1 MRGRAVEQRRGPL
14 LIAVAVVGCNALSGI
29 NDFSAA
35 DPPGGSSGTGGAS
48 ASGGMGAS
56 GGDAGTAGSGGTTGA
71 QGSSGDAGDAG
82 TAGVDGAAGDAAA
95 DAVSGERCSGAVDE
109 DADGRIDCFDS
120 DCRDDPACA
129 GLCSDAQ
136 TLPCNVVRRAESST
150 ATGATARIAPPLYG
164 CGGGKDEPGPEYA
177 YRINVPEGQRV
188 FVELFGLDTDL
199 SAYAVDVPSSAQCD
213 ARGAACVAA
222 GASVNGTLPEALTF
236 SSAAGRDY
244 YVVVDGAAAG
254 AYAIS
259 VQCSSLALPDGSTS
273 SDGCIPARAIQ
284 VGQTLTG
291 SLMVGSAPNVTQKL
305 GAYSCAGGNRSFPE
319 AAFMFTPVEDGS
331 YRIDLTGFST
341 NADLFVL
348 AAPRCNGVCLSPDSK
363 SVNPAGQNESVTLA
377 ATAGTTYYI
386 VVDAYGSSEFTLGVT
401 RL

>member
-1 MRGRAVEQRRGPL
+1 VRGGAVEQRRAL
-14 LIAVAVVGCNALSGI
+14 LPVVIVVVGCNALSGI

-35 DPPGGSSGTGGAS
+35 ESPGGSSGTGGAS
-48 ASGGMGAS
+48 ASGGTGAS

-71 QGSSGDAGDAG
+71 QGSGGDGGSA
-82 TAGVDGAAGDAAA
+82 GAAGDAAA
-95 DAVSGERCSGAVDE
+95 DAVSTELCSGAVDE
-109 DADGRIDCFDS
+109 DADGRVDCFDS
-120 DCRDDPACA
+120 DCRDDAACA

-136 TLPCNVVRRAESST
+136 TLPCNVVRRAESSS
-150 ATGATARIAPPLYG
+150 ASGSTARIGPPLYG

-188 FVELFGLDTDL
+188 FVELFGLDADL
-199 SAYAVDVPSSAQCD
+199 SAYAVDVPALAPCD

-222 GASVNGTLPEALTF
+222 GASLNGTLPEGLTF
-236 SSAAGRDY
+236 TSAAGRDY

-259 VQCSSLALPDGSTS
+259 VQCSTLALPDGSTS
-273 SDGCIPARAIQ
+273 SDGCIPARAIEA
-284 VGQTLTG
+284 GQTLTG
-291 SLMVGSAPNVTQKL
+291 SLVLGSAPNVTQKL
-305 GAYSCAGGNRSFPE
+305 GGYSCAGGNRSFPE
-319 AAFMFTPVEDGS
+319 AAFMFTPVADGS

-348 AAPRCNGVCLSPDSK
+348 AAPLCNGVCLSPDSK
-363 SVNPAGQNESVTLA
+363 SANPAGQNESVTLA

-386 VVDAYGSSEFTLGVT
+386 VVDAYGSSEFTLGIT
-401 RL
+401 RP

>member
-1 MRGRAVEQRRGPL
+1 VRALLLVAIVE
-14 LIAVAVVGCNALSGI
+14 VGCNALSGI
-29 NDFSAA
+29 NDFSAV

-48 ASGGMGAS
+48 ASGGTGAS
-56 GGDAGTAGSGGTTGA
+56 GGDAGAAGSGGTTG
-71 QGSSGDAGDAG
+71 DAG
-82 TAGVDGAAGDAAA
+82 TAGAGAAGDAAA
-95 DAVSGERCSGAVDE
+95 DAVSGELCSGAVDE
-109 DADGRIDCFDS
+109 DADGRVDCFDS

-136 TLPCNVVRRAESST
+136 TLPCNVVRRTETSSS
-150 ATGATARIAPPLYG
+150 AGSTARIGPPLYG
-164 CGGGKDEPGPEYA
+164 CGGGRDEPGPEYA

-188 FVELFGLDTDL
+188 FVELFGLDADL
-199 SAYAVDVPSSAQCD
+199 SAYAVDVPSGAQCD
-213 ARGAACVAA
+213 ARGAACVAV
-222 GASVNGTLPEALTF
+222 GASLNNTLPEALTF

-259 VQCSSLALPDGSTS
+259 VQCTSLALPDGSTS
-273 SDGCIPARAIQ
+273 PDGCIPARAIEA
-284 VGQTLTG
+284 GQTLTG
-291 SLMVGSAPNVTQKL
+291 SLVLGSAPNVTQKL
-305 GAYSCAGGNRSFPE
+305 GGYSCAGGNRSFPE
-319 AAFMFTPVEDGS
+319 AAFMFTPVADGS

-348 AAPRCNGVCLSPDSK
+348 AAPHCNGVCLSPDSK
-363 SVNPAGQNESVTLA
+363 STNPAGQNESVTLT

>member
-1 MRGRAVEQRRGPL
+1 VRAGAVEQRRAL
-14 LIAVAVVGCNALSGI
+14 LLVAIVVVGCNALSGI

-35 DPPGGSSGTGGAS
+35 DPSGGSSGTGGAS
-48 ASGGMGAS
+48 ASGGTGAS

-71 QGSSGDAGDAG
+71 QGSGGDAG
-82 TAGVDGAAGDAAA
+82 TAGVAGAAGDAAA
-95 DAVSGERCSGAVDE
+95 DAVSSERCSGGVDE
-109 DADGRIDCFDS
+109 DADGRVDCFDP
-120 DCRDDPACA
+120 DCRDDPECA

-136 TLPCNVVRRAESST
+136 TLPCNVVRRAESSSS
-150 ATGATARIAPPLYG
+150 TGSTARIGPPLYG
-164 CGGGKDEPGPEYA
+164 CGGGKEEPGPEYA

-188 FVELFGLDTDL
+188 FVELFGLDADL
-199 SAYAVDVPSSAQCD
+199 SAYAVDVPAGAPCD

-222 GASVNGTLPEALTF
+222 GASLNGTLPEALTF

-244 YVVVDGAAAG
+244 YLVVDGAAAG

-273 SDGCIPARAIQ
+273 SDGCIPARAIE

-291 SLMVGSAPNVTQKL
+291 SLALGSAPNVTQRL
-305 GAYSCAGGNRSFPE
+305 ASYSCAGGNRSFPE
-319 AAFMFTPVEDGS
+319 AAFMFTPVADGS
-331 YRIDLTGFST
+331 YRIDLTGLST

-348 AAPRCNGVCLSPDSK
+348 AAPHCNAVCLSPESR
-363 SVNPAGQNESVTLA
+363 STNPTNQNESVTLT

-386 VVDAYGSSEFTLGVT
+386 VVDAYASNEFTLGVT